1 MNGFKMIGGEIYIS
15 ETKFLECFAN
25 MMNLKSERLFFN
37 VDEKSAL
44 SCIEPISMFGVE
56 LLAHM
61 LTEHAEDTM
70 RQDNKTFI
78 PMLGFARHTLEDLD
92 FPTIIVN
99 RAFLKACSDMGD
111 YVAPDA
117 PADATRMRSSFT
129 SPTLWMRVLR
139 RENLPYLNESSAREL
154 GDAIFRQTKFSR
166 MAEVWIRVGPD

>member
-1 MNGFKMIGGEIYIS
+1 MNGFEMIGGEIYIS

-25 MMNLKSERLFFN
+25 LMNLKSERLFFN
-37 VDEKSAL
+37 VDEETAL
-44 SCIEPISMFGVE
+44 LYIEPMSSFGAV
-56 LLAHM
+56 LLTHI

-70 RQDNKTFI
+70 RQDNETFI

-92 FPTIIVN
+92 FSAIIVN
-99 RAFLKACSDMGD
+99 RAFLQACSDMGD

-117 PADATRMRSSFT
+117 PKEAT
-129 SPTLWMRVLR
+129 R

-166 MAEVWIRVGPD
+166 KAEVWIRVGPN

>member
-44 SCIEPISMFGVE
+44 SCIEPISMLGVE

-92 FPTIIVN
+92 FPSIIVN
-99 RAFLKACSDMGD
+99 RAFLQACSDMGD

-117 PADATRMRSSFT
+117 PKEAT
-129 SPTLWMRVLR
+129 R

-166 MAEVWIRVGPD
+166 MAEVWIRVGPN

>member
-92 FPTIIVN
+92 FPSIIVN
-99 RAFLKACSDMGD
+99 RAFLQACSDMGD

-117 PADATRMRSSFT
+117 PKEAT
-129 SPTLWMRVLR
+129 R

-166 MAEVWIRVGPD
+166 MAEVWIRVGPN

>member
-44 SCIEPISMFGVE
+44 SCIEPISTFGVE

-99 RAFLKACSDMGD
+99 RAFLQACSDMGD

-117 PADATRMRSSFT
+117 PKEAT
-129 SPTLWMRVLR
+129 R

-166 MAEVWIRVGPD
+166 MAEVWIRVGPN

>member
-92 FPTIIVN
+92 FPSIIVN
-99 RAFLKACSDMGD
+99 RAFLQACSDMGD
-111 YVAPDA
+111 YVAADVLHLRGGVPDA
-117 PADATRMRSSFT
+117 PKEAT
-129 SPTLWMRVLR
+129 R

-166 MAEVWIRVGPD
+166 MAEVWIRVGPN

>member
-1 MNGFKMIGGEIYIS
+1 MNGFEMIGGEIYIS

-25 MMNLKSERLFFN
+25 LMNLKSERLFFN
-37 VDEKSAL
+37 VDETTAL
-44 SCIEPISMFGVE
+44 LYIEPISTFGVE

-92 FPTIIVN
+92 FATIIVN
-99 RAFLKACSDMGD
+99 RAFLQACSDMGD

-117 PADATRMRSSFT
+117 PTEAT
-129 SPTLWMRVLR
+129 R

-166 MAEVWIRVGPD
+166 MARVWISVGPN

>member
-25 MMNLKSERLFFN
+25 LMNLESERLFFN
-37 VDEKSAL
+37 VDEKTAL
-44 SCIEPISMFGVE
+44 SYIEPITAFGVE
-56 LLAHM
+56 FLTHM
-61 LTEHAEDTM
+61 LIEHAEDTM
-70 RQDNKTFI
+70 RLDNEIFI

-92 FPTIIVN
+92 FSTIIVN
-99 RAFLKACSDMGD
+99 RAFLQACSDMGD

-117 PADATRMRSSFT
+117 PTEAT
-129 SPTLWMRVLR
+129 R

-166 MAEVWIRVGPD
+166 MARVWIQVGPDSK

>member
-44 SCIEPISMFGVE
+44 SCIEPISTFGVE

-92 FPTIIVN
+92 FPSIIVN
-99 RAFLKACSDMGD
+99 RAFLQACSDMGD

-117 PADATRMRSSFT
+117 PKEAT
-129 SPTLWMRVLR
+129 R

-166 MAEVWIRVGPD
+166 MAEVWIRVGPN

>member
-25 MMNLKSERLFFN
+25 LMNRKSERLFFN
-37 VDEKSAL
+37 VDETSAL
-44 SCIEPISMFGVE
+44 QYIEPMSSFGVI
-56 LLAHM
+56 LLTHI

-70 RQDNKTFI
+70 RQDNETFI

-92 FPTIIVN
+92 ISSCVVN
-99 RAFLKACSDMGD
+99 RAFLQACSDMGD

-117 PADATRMRSSFT
+117 STEAA
-129 SPTLWMRVLR
+129 R

-154 GDAIFRQTKFSR
+154 GDTIFRQTKFTR
-166 MAEVWIRVGPD
+166 MAEVWIRVGPN